1 MRSTKEGQPLISVLK
16 RLDFIAPEPKLN
28 IGGWPSLQTYVG
40 AFISVVMTSLLAIGW
55 ILIMHDFIRTDQ
67 PDVNEQRRY
76 DSYYPDFDLQAEG
89 HIPLLNFN
97 EKFFG

>member
-1 MRSTKEGQPLISVLK
+1 
-16 RLDFIAPEPKLN
+16 
-28 IGGWPSLQTYVG
+28 
-40 AFISVVMTSLLAIGW
+40 
-55 ILIMHDFIRTDQ
+55 MHDFIRTDQ